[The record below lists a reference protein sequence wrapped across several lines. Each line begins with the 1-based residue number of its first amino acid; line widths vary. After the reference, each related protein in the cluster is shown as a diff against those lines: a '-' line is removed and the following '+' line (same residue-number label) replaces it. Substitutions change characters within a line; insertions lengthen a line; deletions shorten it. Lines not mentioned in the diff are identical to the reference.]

1 MSDIKGGNLVEKSR
15 QIVWAKFTDYTAGE
29 LRLLEVYLSR
39 INPRDPETS
48 TVQFTLQEYC
58 EFLGLKINSRNLK
71 AQVKHFI
78 DNSVEV
84 PRGDGSGSFDLYPLF
99 SRATVNFEPSLM
111 NITVSLCC
119 NPLLQPVFFDIA
131 ERGYVKYRLR
141 YTANMKSQ
149 YSILL
154 YSILREFIGRG
165 VSQPEIT
172 LDRLRE
178 QLGAREPSYQEFKHL
193 RRRVIDIAVAEINE
207 VSDLC
212 VEYDKVM
219 RGRNAVAVKFNV
231 AFKSN
236 EPVIDVEANEVE
248 SVELKDV
255 PKSQRPARK
264 PRSGA
269 YENVDWASI
278 APEMSKSQCIL
289 TAKLVAK
296 RLPEKY
302 PSIKPNKKKEAVV
315 NIIENA
321 YKILVSERLDRIE
334 KDPGAYMYSIL
345 KEADLDDY
353 ATFDD
358 SFLK

>member
-1 MSDIKGGNLVEKSR
+1 M
-15 QIVWAKFTDYTAGE
+15 
-29 LRLLEVYLSR
+29 
-39 INPRDPETS
+39 
-48 TVQFTLQEYC
+48 
-58 EFLGLKINSRNLK
+58 K

-248 SVELKDV
+248 SVELKRCSKEPTTCQKAPQWRIRGCGLGIYCAGDV
-255 PKSQRPARK
+255 
-264 PRSGA
+264 
-269 YENVDWASI
+269 
-278 APEMSKSQCIL
+278 
-289 TAKLVAK
+289 
-296 RLPEKY
+296 
-302 PSIKPNKKKEAVV
+302 
-315 NIIENA
+315 
-321 YKILVSERLDRIE
+321 
-334 KDPGAYMYSIL
+334 
-345 KEADLDDY
+345 
-353 ATFDD
+353 
-358 SFLK
+358 